1 MKSAVDYG
9 SKPPVIGK
17 RILLTEPWL
26 KVEVGGGGGES
37 RDGKMAANVQLH
49 RGERI
54 FKEKDCGLGR
64 VHQISKKCVF
74 FPK

>member
-26 KVEVGGGGGES
+26 KVEVGGGAGNQEMEKWLQMFS
-37 RDGKMAANVQLH
+37 CIEEKEFLKK
-49 RGERI
+49 RI
-54 FKEKDCGLGR
+54 VG
-64 VHQISKKCVF
+64 
-74 FPK
+74 